1 MVSGRASTVLAGFLF
16 PQIPGL
22 LFVDKS
28 MSPDLQDTIDLI
40 KKNMHDKGELIAAL
54 MAAGYT
60 QNEAD
65 RKVFCPH
72 LSQERYDK
80 LIAAGDLFNDEFF
93 FKK

>member
-16 PQIPGL
+16 PQISGL

-60 QNEAD
+60 QTKPTAKYFARISHKNATT
-65 RKVFCPH
+65 
-72 LSQERYDK
+72 
-80 LIAAGDLFNDEFF
+80 N
-93 FKK
+93 